1 MLLQPIRVLLRVTR
15 NRKWT
20 LSRSGSSGPSYV
32 ERMRH
37 LNELKENDEACL
49 AALQRGSIFLY
60 HRLAPLLQRTDTG
73 IFRLPLLHT
82 EDVERVLEQM
92 GKSKEL
98 VRESVLVTC
107 SEDNQAQF
115 SLDVGELDQSTVE
128 ELCKGAFVD
137 LRKAFFVLRGEEAPL
152 VARGQALLRWH
163 QTNGFCS
170 ASGQP
175 STRNQSGS
183 QRVCHSTGI
192 TYYPKMSPVAIVLV
206 SDGKRCL
213 LARQASF
220 PPGMYS
226 ALAGFCDMGET
237 LEETLRREI
246 AEEVGLEVESVQYSG
261 SQHWPF
267 PQSSFMVACHA
278 TVNPQHAQVSV
289 DEEELEDARWFSLE
303 EIDAALKVKRPP
315 RNAKGDPITFWVPPK
330 YAIANR
336 LIREWAA
343 YQQLRS

>member
-1 MLLQPIRVLLRVTR
+1 MRILLRVSR
-15 NRKWT
+15 NRKWA
-20 LSRSGSSGPSYV
+20 LSRSGSSGPGYV
-32 ERMRH
+32 ERMRF
-37 LNELKENDEACL
+37 LNRLKESDEACL
-49 AALQRGSIFLY
+49 SALRSGSVFLY
-60 HRLAPLLQRTDTG
+60 HNLAPLLQQTDRG
-73 IFRLPLLHT
+73 VFRLPLLHT

-92 GKSKEL
+92 GKNKDL

-115 SLDVGELDQSTVE
+115 SLDLGELDQSALE
-128 ELCKGAFVD
+128 ELCKGTFVD
-137 LRKAFFVLRGEEAPL
+137 LRKAFFILRGEEAPL

-213 LARQASF
+213 LGRQASF

-237 LEETLRREI
+237 LEETVRREI
-246 AEEVGLEVESVQYSG
+246 AEEVGLEVESIRYSG

-278 TVNPQHAQVSV
+278 TINPQHTQVSV
-289 DEEELEDARWFSLE
+289 DEAELEDARWFSLE
-303 EIDAALKVKRPP
+303 EVDATLKVKRSQ
-315 RNAKGDPITFWVPPK
+315 RIAKGDPAPFWFPPK
-330 YAIANR
+330 YAIANQ

-343 YQQLRS
+343 CPQLRS